1 MALFANLPAVE
12 GKAPSIARGGS
23 SLLMPHNPGRA
34 LGARV
39 ARPVRP
45 QNLIAVARDLDAV
58 IAVAAKTSLAIERTD
73 PSGFGF
79 DRIERIDAGEFY
91 VEFGPGMVIERRKRP
106 AA

>member
-1 MALFANLPAVE
+1 MVLFANLPAVE
-12 GKAPSIARGGS
+12 GKAPATPRRGS
-23 SLLMPHNPGRA
+23 SRLMRHNAGRA
-34 LGARV
+34 IGARV

-45 QNLIAVARDLDAV
+45 QTLIAVARDLDAV
-58 IAVAAKTSLAIERTD
+58 IAVAAKPSLAIERTD

-79 DRIERIDAGEFY
+79 DRIERIDAGEFD